1 MKTKN
6 KPCPIFLALPLKILV
21 FISRFKNLIEGYKD
35 AIMAWCSRNLKGF
48 TTSPSKYSGALFR
61 FQNSENDAAGNRLR
75 HFTNT
80 AYKRDGRYYDNII
93 GRGYHR
99 NFPAGDDKRKYMEQL
114 IKMNELIGLGRDT
127 DWRFLKPCVPGNE
140 FGRSV
145 RRYTTVTKAKVEYE
159 EVASEEIKPRM
170 NDEDEED
177 ERKKKKWY
185 GPHCDPPCPDKKKK
199 EKCPEYIPPYFD
211 EPPKRKLPPDPCRKP
226 GGEPCCM
233 LYSKE

>member
-1 MKTKN
+1 M
-6 KPCPIFLALPLKILV
+6 
-21 FISRFKNLIEGYKD
+21 
-35 AIMAWCSRNLKGF
+35 
-48 TTSPSKYSGALFR
+48 
-61 FQNSENDAAGNRLR
+61 R
-75 HFTNT
+75 HFSN
-80 AYKRDGRYYDNII
+80 APCKRDGRYYENII

-114 IKMNELIGLGRDT
+114 IKMNELIGLGRDA
-127 DWRFLKPCVPGNE
+127 DWRFLKPAVPTNE

-159 EVASEEIKPRM
+159 EVMSEEVKPRT
-170 NDEDEED
+170 DVRCDDDDEED

-211 EPPKRKLPPDPCRKP
+211 EPPRRKLPPDPCRKP
-226 GGEPCCM
+226 DGNPCCV
-233 LYSKE
+233 LYSRE